1 MYKVPTPCLIS
12 SPFFFS
18 FDAVYWSK
26 DTRHLASNWY
36 FTIRKNGLFFLP
48 FLPWVHHAAS
58 YNQTIAEWRCRSVKV
73 SFSWVCGNHRP
84 PFWGGEFTLSSWSDA
99 MTSFRYIYIYCAC
112 VCARYPLYQDDIWR
126 RCSFVSS
133 SVNICYN
140 FTYRL
145 SMDICMHAWKLKGIY
160 LTCCVFL
167 WIVFILP
174 LGKWNGDAYEGIYIS
189 FMIIIERKRWHLFVS
204 VWSKR

>member
-36 FTIRKNGLFFLP
+36 FTIRKKWSFFFTFP
-48 FLPWVHHAAS
+48 SWVHHAAS
-58 YNQTIAEWRCRSVKV
+58 YIIQQSLNKGSDLWRFLFPGSVETIHPPLGWGVHSQLVEWCHGVISLYV
-73 SFSWVCGNHRP
+73 
-84 PFWGGEFTLSSWSDA
+84 
-99 MTSFRYIYIYCAC
+99 YCAC

-126 RCSFVSS
+126 RCSVVCS

-140 FTYRL
+140 FTYHL

>member
-1 MYKVPTPCLIS
+1 MFASSQVNWIEKKNVKMYKVPTPCLIS

-58 YNQTIAEWRCRSVKV
+58 YNQTVAEWRCRSVKV

-99 MTSFRYIYIYCAC
+99 MTSFRYIYI
-112 VCARYPLYQDDIWR
+112 ARV
-126 RCSFVSS
+126 FVRDTH
-133 SVNICYN
+133 
-140 FTYRL
+140 FTRMTSDGDVRL
-145 SMDICMHAWKLKGIY
+145 SVH
-160 LTCCVFL
+160 
-167 WIVFILP
+167 P
-174 LGKWNGDAYEGIYIS
+174 
-189 FMIIIERKRWHLFVS
+189 
-204 VWSKR
+204 